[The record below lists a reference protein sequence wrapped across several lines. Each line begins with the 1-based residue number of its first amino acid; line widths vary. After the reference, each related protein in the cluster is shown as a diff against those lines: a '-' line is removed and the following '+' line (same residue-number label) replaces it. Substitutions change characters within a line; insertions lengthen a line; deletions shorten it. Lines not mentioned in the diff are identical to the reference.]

1 MIDRETVIKE
11 LENYEPYARAFS
23 NITVTGSIVL
33 DAIILL
39 KEQSEIV
46 LCKDCKYGEHMCKPW
61 SDIIC
66 NQNRATHI
74 PDWFCADGKRKEI

>member
-23 NITVTGSIVL
+23 NITIIGSIVI
-33 DAIILL
+33 DALELL
-39 KEQSEIV
+39 KEKEDV
-46 LCKDCKYGEHMCKPW
+46 VRCKDCKYGEHMCQPW

-74 PDWFCADGKRKEI
+74 PEWFCADAERKEI